1 MIPHGAGVN
10 HAVSQTCHCLNE
22 SMFAGNAGVNQIVS
36 QTCHCLNESM
46 GVSSAGVNHNSV
58 TNLPLSE

>member
-22 SMFAGNAGVNQIVS
+22 SM
-36 QTCHCLNESM
+36 
-46 GVSSAGVNHNSV
+46 GVSSEGVNHTLLQTCCCLLHGPNRSV
-58 TNLPLSE
+58 VSVLLQME